1 MIKIVF
7 LGTPQIAVNSIM
19 KLLNFS
25 DIKISGVV
33 TPNDKPSG
41 RGKKLTPCPVKVCAQ
56 NNALTLFQTDSIRKD
71 KELIEKIKELEPD
84 YFITFAFGQILS
96 QEVLDIPKKHTINLH
111 ASLLPKYRGA
121 NPIQRCI
128 FNGDCE
134 TGITTMITRLEL
146 DAGPV
151 CLQQKIPLT
160 KEMTSLDLEKII
172 SDESPFLLYR
182 TIKGLEAGTIIP
194 QEQDCG
200 CVCFADKFNK
210 DDAKIDWEETSE
222 EIHNKVR
229 AFANK
234 PNAFIIHKNKNIK
247 ILETK
252 CLEVCTDGKCQ
263 AGEIVRISKE
273 GIEVRTKDG
282 SILIK
287 RVRPESKN
295 EMNSLDW
302 ANGMKFAEHESLR
315 EEE

>member
-25 DIKISGVV
+25 DIKIAAVV
-33 TPNDKPSG
+33 TPMDKPAG
-41 RGKKLTPCPVKVCAQ
+41 RGNKLTACPVKECAVK
-56 NNALTLFQTDSIRKD
+56 NALTLFQTDSIRKD
-71 KELIEKIKELEPD
+71 KELIEKLKEIEPD

-128 FNGDCE
+128 YNGDCE

-146 DAGPV
+146 DSGPI

-160 KEMTSLDLEKII
+160 PDMTSLDLERII

-182 TIKGLEAGTIIP
+182 TLKGLEAGAIIP
-194 QEQDCG
+194 KEQDEG
-200 CVCFADKFNK
+200 CVCFADKFK
-210 DDAKIDWEETSE
+210 KEDALIDWNNTSND
-222 EIHNKVR
+222 IHNKVR
-229 AFANK
+229 ALANK
-234 PNAFIIHKNKNIK
+234 PNAFIIYNNKNVK

-252 CLEVCTDGKCQ
+252 CLEICQ
-263 AGEIVRISKE
+263 GGDCKVGEIVNISKE
-273 GIEVRTKDG
+273 GIEVKTKDG

-287 RVRPESKN
+287 KVRPESKN
-295 EMNSLDW
+295 EMSGADW
-302 ANGMKFAEHESLR
+302 ANGMKFKIHESLK
-315 EEE
+315 EES

>member
-1 MIKIVF
+1 MINIVF

-25 DIKISGVV
+25 DIKICAVV
-33 TPNDKPSG
+33 TPNDKPAG
-41 RGKKLTPCPVKVCAQ
+41 RGKKLMPCPVKVCAQ

-71 KELIEKIKELEPD
+71 KELIEKLKEINPD

-128 FNGDCE
+128 YNGDCE
-134 TGITTMITRLEL
+134 TGISTMITRLEL

-151 CLQQKIPLT
+151 CLQQKIKLT
-160 KEMTSLDLEKII
+160 PEMTSVDLEKII

-182 TIKGLEAGTIIP
+182 TIKGLEAGAIIP
-194 QEQDCG
+194 QEQDSG

-210 DDAKIDWEETSE
+210 EDAKIDWDEKSE

-234 PNAFIIHKNKNIK
+234 PNAYIIHKNKNVK

-252 CLEVCTDGKCQ
+252 CLEICTDGKCQ
-263 AGEIVRISKE
+263 PGEIVKISKE

-287 RVRPESKN
+287 RVRPESKK
-295 EMNSLDW
+295 EMNSIDW
-302 ANGMKFAEHESLR
+302 ANGIKFDIHENLGG
-315 EEE
+315 E